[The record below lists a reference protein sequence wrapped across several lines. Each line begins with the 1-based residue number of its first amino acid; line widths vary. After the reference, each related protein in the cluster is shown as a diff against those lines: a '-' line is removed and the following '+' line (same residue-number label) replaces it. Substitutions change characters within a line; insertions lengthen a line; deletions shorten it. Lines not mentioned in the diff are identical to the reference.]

1 MKRTFTLFLIAIS
14 LISLFQLATGQT
26 AKTDSNLPVRGFCIS
41 APHSGGI
48 DEFVKFI
55 DQELAPRSVNTLILR
70 VDYNYKYESHPELRD
85 SGALSKHDVKKLVA
99 VCRKNNI
106 QLIPQI
112 NLLGHQSWAGRL
124 EKLLLVYPEFDETP
138 LVKMPENYAWPNADG
153 LYCKSYCPLH
163 PGVHKVLF
171 DLIDE
176 ICNVFETDAFHA
188 GMDEV
193 FYIGEAQ
200 CPRCS
205 GMDKAELF
213 AGEVR
218 TIRDHL
224 ALNGRKLWIWGDR
237 LIDGKTTG
245 IGMWSASLN
254 NTYRAIDM
262 IPRDVM
268 ICDWHYSRPE
278 PTAAYFATKGL
289 DVVSC
294 PYQVSSVAV
303 SQAQDMVRMRLN
315 SSPQMASHFKGVL
328 QTVWSGAGLFLDKY
342 YGRVPDDSDKSE
354 VKCFKA
360 LFAEIQK
367 TTDNK

>member
-1 MKRTFTLFLIAIS
+1 MKRSFALFIISIS
-14 LISLFQLATGQT
+14 LIPVSRIAYSQPEI
-26 AKTDSNLPVRGFCIS
+26 TDKNLPVRGFCIA
-41 APHSGGI
+41 APRSDGI

-55 DQELAPRSVNTLILR
+55 DEELAPRSVNTLILR
-70 VDYNYKYESHPELRD
+70 VDYNFKYESHPELRD
-85 SGALSKHDVKKLVA
+85 SGALSKHDVKKIVA
-99 VCRKNNI
+99 VCKNNNI
-106 QLIPQI
+106 QVIPQI

-138 LVKMPENYAWPNADG
+138 LVRMPEKYVWPNADG

-163 PGVHKVLF
+163 PDVHKIVFELV
-171 DLIDE
+171 DE

-193 FYIGEAQ
+193 FYIGEDQ

-205 GMDKAELF
+205 GRDKAELF

-218 TIRDHL
+218 KIRDHL
-224 ALNGRKLWIWGDR
+224 SLKGRRLWIWGDR

-262 IPRDVM
+262 IPKDVM
-268 ICDWHYSRPE
+268 ICDWHYTRPE
-278 PTAAYFATKGL
+278 PTAAYFAIKGL
-289 DVVSC
+289 DIVSC
-294 PYQVSSVAV
+294 PYQVPSVGIA
-303 SQAQDMVRMRLN
+303 QAQDMVRLRKN
-315 SSPQMASHFKGVL
+315 SNPEMAQHFKGVV
-328 QTVWSGAGLFLDKY
+328 QTVWSGAGPFLDRY
-342 YGRVPDDSDKSE
+342 YGRVPDDPEKST

-360 LFAEIQK
+360 LFEEVQRISDK
-367 TTDNK
+367 